1 MTNLTKL
8 KIILFELKKPEIKEK
23 IKRKIASI
31 RAGIYTTD
39 GRRLSPD
46 EVVELVYTRDSV
58 DTIFEELNRNK
69 MEEIEEETS
78 KNDLVGLVIFSDENK
93 PELGEF
99 KCPY

>member
-39 GRRLSPD
+39 GRRLSLD

-58 DTIFEELNRNK
+58 DTIFEELNRIK

-78 KNDLVGLVIFSDENK
+78 KKDLVGLVIFLTKINPKQMGLSVHT
-93 PELGEF
+93 
-99 KCPY
+99 